1 MHPVTTEDHIT
12 ALAAL
17 RARRT
22 IGELVASLSDRQR
35 TILDLRLRRGLSTQ
49 ETATSWERQSPRYFW
64 ASIARW
70 RDCGRGSGPRDR
82 PADQDRSFC

>member
-49 ETATSWERQSPRYFW
+49 ETADIMGTTVAAVLLGQHR
-64 ASIARW
+64 ALARL
-70 RDCGRGSGPRDR
+70 RAGL
-82 PADQDRSFC
+82 RST